1 MTPKPSAFALLH
13 QVFVLDTYLKRRIP
27 AAGADKLVR
36 SLVSDLLKTLHM
48 QELGPLQIYP
58 ATDPRAPGW
67 SFLQPITTSHL
78 SGHYFDSE
86 DGSPHIRID
95 IYSCATV
102 QWRKAIATL
111 DKHLRLGDW
120 RATFIDRQID
130 TGSGERLVLD
140 IRGKGTTVLDE
151 YKLSVQNRSLY
162 GSKRS
167 TRASA

>member
-1 MTPKPSAFALLH
+1 MTPIPSAFALLH
-13 QVFVLDTYLKRRIP
+13 QVFVLDAYLKRRIP
-27 AAGADKLVR
+27 AASADKLVR

-67 SFLQPITTSHL
+67 SFLQAITTSHI

-86 DGSPHIRID
+86 DSSPHIRID
-95 IYSCATV
+95 IYSCTTV
-102 QWRKAIATL
+102 QWHKAIDTL
-111 DKHLRLGDW
+111 HKHLVLGEW

-130 TGSGERLVLD
+130 DTSQERLILD
-140 IRGKGTTVLDE
+140 IHGNGAEVLDE
-151 YKLSVQNRSLY
+151 QKLSVQNSSLY

-167 TRASA
+167 TPTSA